1 MNFTFAKV
9 LTDELELVET
19 IYQEGLQIWW
29 DDLAS
34 LRECLQ
40 DDKSLHLMPAV
51 VVMAYKYI
59 DADHKLT
66 IDMASLFKTLY
77 FANLIHHQ
85 VGDEKEGQDHNQA
98 LQFTILI
105 GDYIFGRILKLLLK
119 IGAVQVLDNLAMMIC
134 RINEGLVMQYK
145 LGADRLE
152 VIKRGNAAIYET
164 AFVTAARLKGLAPEA
179 IELYG
184 RLGFQIGMAMEML
197 IAGIHEGLQ
206 PHIEESLDLLK
217 QFNDLYGFHDN
228 GLPDLL
234 QDMASENDHAG
245 MMSVGCQ

>member
-1 MNFTFAKV
+1 MKFTFAKA
-9 LTDELELVET
+9 LTEELKQVET

-40 DDKSLHLMPAV
+40 DDKSLQLMPAV

-59 DADHKLT
+59 DSDHKLM
-66 IDMASLFKTLY
+66 IEMASLFKTLY

-85 VGDEKEGQDHNQA
+85 VKDEEEGQANDQA

-119 IGAVQVLDNLAMMIC
+119 IGAVEVLDNLALMIC
-134 RINEGLVMQYK
+134 RINEGLVMQHK
-145 LGADRLE
+145 LEARPLE
-152 VIKRGNAAIYET
+152 VIKRSNAAIYEA
-164 AFVTAARLKGLAPEA
+164 AFVSAARLKGLAPEA

-184 RLGFQIGMAMEML
+184 RLGFHIGMAVELL
-197 IAGIHEGLQ
+197 IAGINEGVR
-206 PHIEESLDLLK
+206 PYIEKSLDLLE
-217 QFNDLYGFHDN
+217 QFNDLYGFYDSCLHS
-228 GLPDLL
+228 LL
-234 QDMASENDHAG
+234 QDMASQNVNVCMMAAG
-245 MMSVGCQ
+245 HQ